1 MDNLT
6 LIGMPGAG
14 KSTVGVLLAKTLGYG
29 FLDTDIVLQQKE
41 GALLQEILDA
51 RGAEGFLDLEES
63 VLQTLNCTHTVIA
76 PGGSAVC
83 RADAMERLRQLGPV
97 VYLRLPCAVLEERL
111 ANIQT
116 RGVVMAPGETI
127 ADLYNARA
135 PLCERYADH
144 TVDAGNQTPEETVRE
159 ILRLLGRPIPGGTR
173 Y

>member
-1 MDNLT
+1 MDNIT

-29 FLDTDIVLQQKE
+29 FLDTDIVLQQRE
-41 GALLQEILDA
+41 GALLQEILNT

-63 VLQTLNCTHTVIA
+63 VLRTLDLTHTVIA

-83 RADAMERLRQLGPV
+83 RAGAMQRLRQLGPV
-97 VYLRLPCAVLEERL
+97 IYLRLPCTVLEERL

-116 RGVVMAPGETI
+116 RGVVMAPGQTI

-135 PLCERYADH
+135 PLCEAYADH
-144 TVDAGNQTPEETVRE
+144 TVDAGSQTPEETVSE
-159 ILRLLGRPIPGGTR
+159 ILRLLDWPIPDAAR
-173 Y
+173 H